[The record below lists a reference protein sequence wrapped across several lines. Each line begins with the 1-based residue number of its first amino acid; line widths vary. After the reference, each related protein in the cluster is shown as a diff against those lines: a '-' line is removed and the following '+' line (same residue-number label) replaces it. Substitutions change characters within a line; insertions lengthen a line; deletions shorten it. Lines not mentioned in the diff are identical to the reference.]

1 MSLGALPAAP
11 LRVPPERAPA
21 LLAAADLP
29 TALAPGLADFAAFLA
44 CAYLL
49 SSVTLAMG
57 LVTSSSVASHVGP
70 ADRVLRPRQ
79 GHHGQGRSL
88 HGERGQILGLQTVH
102 IGLAAG
108 PRHHLTLDGEAV
120 EEVVDALRRAVRVE
134 PLAQH
139 RILGRH
145 ADGAPAGVA
154 VVAMA
159 GLDTDLLLV
168 VGLRDV
174 LVAVE
179 GHQGGMT
186 DRDGVGAQGQRLGDI
201 AAIADAAGI
210 DQRYFPGLAHV
221 IEGLAGLADRGDAG
235 DPGLLRGDV
244 RPGAGAALHAVDVNT
259 VRPGLG
265 RHAHVVIH
273 ARRAQ
278 LELDRDLPVR
288 GFTDLLDLE
297 RQVIGTKPVRMARGG
312 ALVDARGERA
322 HLGDLIRHLLA
333 HQVTTQAHLAA
344 LADEELAGI
353 GEAQMI
359 RVETVARL
367 DALIEPL
374 RGIAALVGDHAAFA
388 RTGRGAGHGRAARQ
402 RDLRLIA
409 ERTKAHAGDVDRDV
423 QHQRPLGT
431 RSDDGL
437 GLAFLAIALDHETRE
452 RAGQER
458 QVVPAGD
465 FLEQREA
472 AHAVAAELALD
483 MDVIDDLRREQG
495 APAEHMRVAA
505 ELLFRRRYP
514 GRGPLFLR
522 PCV

>member
-11 LRVPPERAPA
+11 LRAPPERAPA

-57 LVTSSSVASHVGP
+57 LVTSSSIASHVGP

-108 PRHHLTLDGEAV
+108 PRHHLTLDREAV

-145 ADGAPAGVA
+145 ADRAPAGVA

-210 DQRYFPGLAHV
+210 DQRYFPGLAHIV
-221 IEGLAGLADRGDAG
+221 GGLAGLTDRGDTG
-235 DPGLLRGDV
+235 DPGALGGDV
-244 RPGAGAALHAVDVNT
+244 RPGAGAALHAVDINAV
-259 VRPGLG
+259 GAGFG

-273 ARRAQ
+273 ARRTQ
-278 LELDRDLPVR
+278 LELDRDLPVG

-297 RQVIGTKPVRMARGG
+297 REVIGTQPVRMARG
-312 ALVDARGERA
+312 
-322 HLGDLIRHLLA
+322 
-333 HQVTTQAHLAA
+333 
-344 LADEELAGI
+344 
-353 GEAQMI
+353 
-359 RVETVARL
+359 
-367 DALIEPL
+367 
-374 RGIAALVGDHAAFA
+374 
-388 RTGRGAGHGRAARQ
+388 
-402 RDLRLIA
+402 
-409 ERTKAHAGDVDRDV
+409 
-423 QHQRPLGT
+423 
-431 RSDDGL
+431 
-437 GLAFLAIALDHETRE
+437 
-452 RAGQER
+452 
-458 QVVPAGD
+458 
-465 FLEQREA
+465 
-472 AHAVAAELALD
+472 
-483 MDVIDDLRREQG
+483 
-495 APAEHMRVAA
+495 
-505 ELLFRRRYP
+505 
-514 GRGPLFLR
+514 
-522 PCV
+522 